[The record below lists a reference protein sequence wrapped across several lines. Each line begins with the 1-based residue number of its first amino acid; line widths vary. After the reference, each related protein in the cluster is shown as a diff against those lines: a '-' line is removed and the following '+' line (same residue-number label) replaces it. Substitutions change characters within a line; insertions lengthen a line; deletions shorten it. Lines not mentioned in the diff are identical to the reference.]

1 MVFRICGTGR
11 QREMESGAATNF
23 RFDPNS
29 SPVVFDDFLADSQP
43 HSVPGVFFASMQAL
57 KDDED
62 LVFVLGGNADA
73 IVGYGK

>member
-1 MVFRICGTGR
+1 MLFRICGTGR
-11 QREMESGAATNF
+11 QREMESGAATNL

-29 SPVVFDDFLADSQP
+29 SPMVFDDFLADSQP
-43 HSVPGVFFASMQAL
+43 HSVPGVFFPGMQAL

-62 LVFVLGGNADA
+62 LVLVLGRDTDA